1 MRTAMAFG
9 LVLVMGLGAP
19 VGAFAATRP
28 AARHDDQNGTVKGDA
43 KNAQGE
49 KLAQNKVRIRN
60 MNTGKIE
67 ADLTT
72 DAQGSFV
79 GSVPPGSYVI
89 EIVGTDGSVIGLSSA
104 ITVAAGSTMTVSVT
118 ASAVAAVAAPG
129 AAAGGLSVFGLG
141 TVTSIAVIGAAATT
155 AVVTIKAVKKDA
167 SPSGQ

>member
-1 MRTAMAFG
+1 MRTVIAFG
-9 LVLVMGLGAP
+9 LVLTMGLGAP
-19 VGAFAATRP
+19 VGAFAAGRP
-28 AARHDDQNGTVKGDA
+28 AARQQNQNATVKGDA

-60 MNTGKIE
+60 TTTGKIE

-72 DAQGSFV
+72 DAQGTFV
-79 GSVPPGSYVI
+79 GSVPAGSYVV
-89 EIVGTDGSVIGLSSA
+89 EVVGTDGSVIGLSSTL
-104 ITVAAGSTMTVSVT
+104 TVAAGSTMTVSVT